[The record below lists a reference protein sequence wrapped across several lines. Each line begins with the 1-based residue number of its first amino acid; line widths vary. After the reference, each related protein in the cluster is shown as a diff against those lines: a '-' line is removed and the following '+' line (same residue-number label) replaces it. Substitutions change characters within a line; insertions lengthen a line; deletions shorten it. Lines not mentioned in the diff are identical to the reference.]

1 MKLRMLLLIGFAAGI
16 AGCAEKEE
24 TAPQQASEM
33 EPAEAAVTEAPA
45 VEEMAADEAAPVDE
59 PDTTLAKIE
68 EWRDENLLDHMHAHA
83 EHLDDLNFA
92 LDDGSLE
99 QAMTS
104 AYWLARHDTV
114 KGLPDNLQPFV
125 DNMRA
130 AAREVEAAEDLE
142 TARAAAQK
150 IGNECQ
156 GCHTATSVVIE

>member
-1 MKLRMLLLIGFAAGI
+1 MKLQTILLIGFAAGI
-16 AGCAEKEE
+16 VGCAEKEQA
-24 TAPQQASEM
+24 APQQESEM
-33 EPAEAAVTEAPA
+33 DPAAVTEAPA
-45 VEEMAADEAAPVDE
+45 VEEAPADE

-68 EWRDENLLDHMHAHA
+68 SWRDENLLDHMHAHA

-92 LDDGSLE
+92 LDDGNLE

-114 KGLPDNLQPFV
+114 QGLPDTLQPFV
-125 DNMRA
+125 DNMRK
-130 AAREVEAAEDLE
+130 AARAVEAAEDIE

-150 IGNECQ
+150 IGIECQ